1 MKKKWLLTL
10 AAVFVMGLSLSEPVQ
25 EFLGTEIVAEAAVT
39 LKTPYADKK
48 SGTYTT
54 ENSIKVSLSCS
65 TKDADIYYSLNG
77 GSYKRYTKSI
87 SIEKNTTLK
96 AYSKKSGIKSKTVSY
111 TYKLS
116 PKFSLSKEGGNYDK
130 AQTIKLSTDL
140 SGVKFYYTLDGSK
153 PSASSKK
160 YTDSGIRIS
169 ETSKLR
175 IIACKRGWTS
185 KYITESYTI
194 AAASDSSESILGD
207 YTKKY
212 IYSTL
217 SDKHKRLYKVL
228 FEGIS
233 DFKKEIDVSGF
244 NATEDDIMK
253 VFTAIDYE
261 NPQLIWISSGYGYQY
276 SYIGDIVQSVKP
288 YYTRTKAEAEKT
300 MPKLK
305 KAAQKIIDKALS
317 YDKLF
322 DRVVCIHDT
331 LIDNTVYTLNGNAT
345 ICCAD
350 GPILNGKALCE
361 GYSKAFAYLCQSIG
375 LDTICVFGYT
385 DQNHLWNMIKLDGNW
400 YNVDVTYDDPTGS
413 TPLCLHNYFCVT
425 TKKLSKDHKPDNI
438 FTIPKATSTDY
449 DYYKYMG
456 ITVYYD
462 KNTALAALYKGF
474 AENHKKGIMRTEI
487 ICDPSIILDI
497 YNDMSKNAIT
507 GLKKYGCNPGE
518 IWIGCSGNTVY
529 IQK

>member
-10 AAVFVMGLSLSEPVQ
+10 AAVFVMGLCFSEPVQ

-39 LKTPYADKK
+39 VKAPAADKK

-54 ENSIKVSLSCS
+54 DGNIKVSLSCS
-65 TKDADIYYSLNG
+65 TKDAEIYYSLNG
-77 GSYKRYTKSI
+77 GSYKRYTKAI
-87 SIEKNTTLK
+87 AIEKNTTLK
-96 AYSKKSGIKSKTVSY
+96 AYSKKSGTKSKTVSY

-116 PKFSLSKEGGNYDK
+116 PKFSLSKEGGKYDK
-130 AQTIKLSTDL
+130 VQTVKLSTDL

-169 ETSKLR
+169 KTSKLR
-175 IIACKRGWTS
+175 VMACKSGWTS

-194 AAASDSSESILGD
+194 TRASDSSESILDD

-228 FEGIS
+228 YEGMS

-244 NATEDDIMK
+244 NATEKEVEK

-261 NPQLIWISSGYGYQY
+261 NPQLIWISSGYGYRY

-288 YYTRTKAEAEKT
+288 YYTKTKAETEKIL
-300 MPKLK
+300 PKLK

-322 DRVVCIHDT
+322 DRVLYIHDT
-331 LIDNTVYTLNGNAT
+331 LIDKTVYTESGNAA
-345 ICCAD
+345 IRCAD

-361 GYSKAFAYLCQSIG
+361 GYSKAFAYLCQSMG
-375 LDTICVFGYT
+375 LDTICVHGFAGEE
-385 DQNHLWNMIKLDGNW
+385 HLWNMIKLEGNW
-400 YNVDVTYDDPTGS
+400 YNVDVTYDDPTGGS
-413 TPLCLHNYFCVT
+413 PMCLHNYFCVT
-425 TKKLSKDHKPDNI
+425 TKKLSRDHEPQNI
-438 FTIPKATSTDY
+438 FKIPDATATDY
-449 DYYKYMG
+449 DYYKYLG
-456 ITVYYD
+456 ITVYSD
-462 KNTALAALYKGF
+462 KGKALTALYKSF
-474 AENHKKGIMRTEI
+474 AENYKKGIMRTEI
-487 ICDPSIILDI
+487 ICDPSIILDV
-497 YNDMSKNAIT
+497 YNDMSKNAIDE
-507 GLKKYGCNPGE
+507 LKKYGCNPGE
-518 IWIGCSGNTVY
+518 IWIGGAGNMVY